1 MRTSPG
7 KAPAAWPPRAHAG
20 APRHRRAPRTLR
32 ARLSGLAL
40 LACTLC
46 LAFCWALLLPGQV
59 RTARAETF
67 PLDFTT
73 IRLGAAPRAVLVVGG
88 IQGDEPGGFSAATLL
103 ATRYE
108 ISEGAVWVVPN
119 LNFPSI
125 IKRSRGLH
133 GDMNRKFARLA
144 ENDPEFA
151 TVRRIQEIIRHPEVG
166 LVLNLHDGSGY
177 YRPRHEDRLRNPA
190 RWGQSVIIDQEELD
204 PGTFMG
210 ALAEEADAVAR
221 EANSRLIRPL
231 HALHVHNTHTAAGD
245 REMEKSLSYYAVR
258 HGKAAFGLEA
268 SKEFPV
274 ELRAYY
280 HLLMVEAFLKR
291 AGVRFR
297 RDFEL
302 SPAGVARA
310 LRENLGVSFA
320 GNRVFLPL
328 EDVRPAISYL
338 PLPKNSP
345 ARAIT
350 SKPIMAVLP
359 CEGKSDRL
367 CIHYGNRTITLIR
380 PEWREMDASLDAMT
394 VQVDGREETVPFGSI
409 LDVAETA
416 LVRPKAGYR
425 VNAIGMDSGKA
436 DESGMTLRRRDFQ
449 PRFSE
454 DRQGTLFRVEV
465 YRDKRVSGMF
475 LLRFA
480 GGSRTA
486 GRTAL
491 PDRPGPESALGF

>member
-1 MRTSPG
+1 MTRTSPPPP
-7 KAPAAWPPRAHAG
+7 APGRPPGPLALARAALPGRGPGVLACPALLCGLLLLLCGPARQAG
-20 APRHRRAPRTLR
+20 AE
-32 ARLSGLAL
+32 S
-40 LACTLC
+40 
-46 LAFCWALLLPGQV
+46 
-59 RTARAETF
+59 F

-108 ISEGAVWVVPN
+108 IAEGAVWVVPN

-125 IKRSRGLH
+125 IRRSRGLH

-151 TVRRIQEIIRHPEVG
+151 TVRRIQELIRHPDVG

-177 YRPRHEDRLRNPA
+177 YRPKHEDRLRNPG
-190 RWGQSVIIDQEELD
+190 RWGQSVIIDQETLD
-204 PGTFMG
+204 AGTFMG
-210 ALAEEADAVAR
+210 DLAREADAVAG
-221 EANSRLIRPL
+221 EANRHLIRPL
-231 HALHVHNTHTAAGD
+231 HTLHVHNTRTAAGD
-245 REMEKSLSYYAVR
+245 KEMEKSLSYYAVR

-280 HLLMVEAFLKR
+280 HLLMIESFLRR
-291 AGVRFR
+291 AGVRFL

-302 SPAGVARA
+302 TPGGVARA

-320 GNRVFLPL
+320 ENRVFLPL
-328 EDVRPAISYL
+328 EDVRPAIGYL

-359 CEGKSDRL
+359 CEGSADRI

-380 PEWREMDASLDAMT
+380 PDWREVDPSLDAMA
-394 VQVDGREETVPFGSI
+394 VHVDGREETVAFGSI
-409 LDVAETA
+409 LDVTDAA
-416 LVRPKAGYR
+416 IVHPRPGYR
-425 VNAIGMDSGKA
+425 VNAIGMDSGRA
-436 DESGMTLRRRDFQ
+436 DESGLPLRRGDFQ
-449 PRFSE
+449 PRFSV
-454 DRQGTLFRVEV
+454 DRRGTLFRVEV
-465 YRDKRVSGMF
+465 YSGKRFSGMF

-480 GGSRTA
+480 GGRATA
-486 GRTAL
+486 GRTSL
-491 PDRPGPESALGF
+491 PDRPGPETTLGF

>member
-1 MRTSPG
+1 MRNRLSTEQPDWTHG
-7 KAPAAWPPRAHAG
+7 LALAHAG
-20 APRHRRAPRTLR
+20 PR
-32 ARLSGLAL
+32 GLFAL
-40 LACTLC
+40 LCAV
-46 LAFCWALLLPGQV
+46 ALLCALLSPFLM
-59 RTARAETF
+59 RPARAETF

-88 IQGDEPGGFSAATLL
+88 IQGDEPGGFSAATLI

-108 ISEGAVWVVPN
+108 ITEGAVWVVPN

-125 IKRSRGLH
+125 IRRSRGLH

-144 ENDPEFA
+144 ESDPEFA
-151 TVRRIQEIIRHPEVG
+151 TVRRIQELICHPGVG

-177 YRPRHEDRLRNPA
+177 YRPRHEDRLRNPG
-190 RWGQSVIIDQEELD
+190 RWGQSVIIDQDALD
-204 PGTFMG
+204 GGTFMG

-231 HALHVHNTHTAAGD
+231 HALHVHNTHTAEGD

-280 HLLMVEAFLKR
+280 HLLMVEAFLRR
-291 AGVRFR
+291 AGVRFS

-302 SPAGVARA
+302 TPAGVARA

-359 CEGKSDRL
+359 CAGKGDRL
-367 CIHYGNRTITLIR
+367 CVHYGNRTITLIR
-380 PEWREMDASLDAMT
+380 PDWREVDASLDAVT
-394 VQVDGREETVPFGSI
+394 VLVDGREETVPFGSI
-409 LDVAETA
+409 LEVREAAT
-416 LVRPKAGYR
+416 VRPQEGYR
-425 VNAIGMDSGKA
+425 VNAIGMECGKT
-436 DESGMTLRRRDFQ
+436 DESGVALRRKDFQ
-449 PRFSE
+449 PRFSV
-454 DRQGTLFRVEV
+454 DRGGRLFRVEV
-465 YRDKRVSGMF
+465 YKDKRFAGMF
-475 LLRFA
+475 LLRF
-480 GGSRTA
+480 GGGATTA
-486 GRTAL
+486 GRAPL
-491 PDRPGPESALGF
+491 PDRPGPETSLGF